1 MTTFRLAVSVLCAT
15 AAAAGAAEL
24 SVGPGRRF
32 AKPSL
37 AAASAHN
44 GDTVSIDAGVYEG
57 DVCVWTQKDLLIRSV
72 GGLAHMKS
80 GGKVANG
87 KAIWVV
93 GGVNITVEGIEFSGA
108 SCRDG
113 NGAGIRIEG
122 TAPTIRGCYFHDNQ
136 NGILTASDPLNDV
149 LIERCEFANNGAG
162 EGQTHNLY
170 INHIRSLTFRW
181 NYSHHAKVGHNIKT
195 RALANHIIGN
205 RFMDEATGTSS
216 YVVDVPN
223 GGLTFLLGNVMQKG
237 PASSN
242 HGVMINY
249 GEEPNGRNPIQRLY
263 VINNTCVV
271 DHPQAGVF
279 LNIAAG
285 TTVAR
290 VENNL
295 FIGSGTPISGPATS
309 KLRNLCVSPSQLVN
323 RAAYDYRLVP
333 GASAIDAG
341 IDPGT
346 ADGQALLPLGQYIHP
361 KDMEARTVVG
371 AAPDIGAYEFGVT
384 AKAKR
389 KKKGGEASTEIAVAK
404 PPEPTVEP
412 KPPPQLDAKQK
423 EVWIA
428 RLRSAVEAELA
439 VRREPQFE
447 LVSLRA
453 QATLRELHADG
464 VLLVALAG
472 TGEMT
477 VAWAALTDRD
487 RASLAAGMARRNDPQ
502 LNALAACFLRIIGQ
516 EASARDHLMRAGEQ
530 AAAVEAAFA
539 PTVK

>member
-1 MTTFRLAVSVLCAT
+1 MTPSRLAVFVLIAT
-15 AAAAGAAEL
+15 ATIAGAAEL
-24 SVGPGRRF
+24 SVGPGKRF
-32 AKPSL
+32 TKPSQ

-44 GDTVSIDAGVYEG
+44 GDTVNIDAGVYEG

-93 GGVNITVEGIEFSGA
+93 AGVNITVEGIEFSGA

-122 TAPTIRGCYFHDNQ
+122 TAPTVRGCYFHDNQ
-136 NGILTASDPLNDV
+136 NGILTANDPLNDV
-149 LIERCEFANNGAG
+149 LIERCEFASNGAG

-216 YVVDVPN
+216 YVVDIPN
-223 GGLTFLLGNVMQKG
+223 GGLTFLLGNIIQQG

-242 HGVMINY
+242 RSVMINY

-263 VINNTCVV
+263 VINNTCVN

-295 FIGSGTPISGPATS
+295 FIGPGTPINGPATS
-309 KLRNLCVSPSQLVN
+309 KLRNLCASPSQLVN

-346 ADGQALLPLGQYIHP
+346 ADGQALLPIGQYVHP
-361 KDMEARTVVG
+361 KDMETRMVVG

-384 AKAKR
+384 AKAK
-389 KKKGGEASTEIAVAK
+389 KKKGGEAAQVAVDK
-404 PPEPTVEP
+404 PPEPKAEP
-412 KPPPQLDAKQK
+412 KPPPQLADAKQK

-428 RLRSAVEAELA
+428 RLRGAVERELA
-439 VRREPQFE
+439 ARREPQFE
-447 LVSLRA
+447 VASLHA

-464 VLLVALAG
+464 VMVVALAG

-477 VAWAALTDRD
+477 VAWATLTDRD
-487 RASLAAGMARRNDPQ
+487 RASLAIGMARRNDPQ
-502 LNALAACFLRIIGQ
+502 LNALAAFFLLAIGQ
-516 EASARDHLMRAGEQ
+516 ESTARDHLMRAGEQ
-530 AAAVEAAFA
+530 AAAVEAAFVPSA
-539 PTVK
+539 K